1 MRQNFPTFFC
11 WIKINIHWEQFTS
24 KTISIYIDF
33 RVTKYSEYSFFRFVW
48 IVHYQESHYRKYVQQ
63 YFEDNVYWEHN
74 IMYNINWKEYKNNGM
89 EKVYSA
95 HNYKMNLVA
104 HIHMNMFS
112 PACHS
117 IHTGLNNEV
126 NFVSPCLPT
135 AVNHINLDRR
145 RNLLWLQIRSVFVM
159 QITLNRTHY
168 NEEEKLRNAYDID

>member
-33 RVTKYSEYSFFRFVW
+33 RVTKYSEYSLFRFVW

-89 EKVYSA
+89 EKIYSA
-95 HNYKMNLVA
+95 HKYKMNLVVYTYIWISFLHLA
-104 HIHMNMFS
+104 ILFTQGWIMK
-112 PACHS
+112 S
-117 IHTGLNNEV
+117 IL
-126 NFVSPCLPT
+126 
-135 AVNHINLDRR
+135 
-145 RNLLWLQIRSVFVM
+145 
-159 QITLNRTHY
+159 
-168 NEEEKLRNAYDID
+168 

>member
-89 EKVYSA
+89 EKFILLTIIKWISW
-95 HNYKMNLVA
+95 
-104 HIHMNMFS
+104 NMFS

-126 NFVSPCLPT
+126 DFVSPWLPA

-168 NEEEKLRNAYDID
+168 NKEEKLRNAYDID